1 MISLMLS
8 SSKSRSIR
16 PEKWEDHRSRPQR
29 DDVPVYPKNTD
40 SLSRPAT
47 GNNPARGSFVQQ
59 RVSFAS
65 SLEWVKIKGLECCK
79 YLLQNWSTKS
89 QCRRGRRPQDWSPAP
104 HDYNR
109 AMSRSPAN
117 ATAAVER
124 FFQFAL
130 WGLVVSGYLAV
141 AGSGY
146 LDSPT
151 VILTGAGLLL
161 RALLISGALRFDI
174 SPKLVVALTL
184 AYVGFFPLDY
194 FLLSRAF
201 IQSTVHLV
209 FFLAVIQ
216 ILTSR
221 TNRDYFF
228 MATIAFLELL
238 AAAILSTNSNFFLFL
253 ALYLLFAM
261 AAFTSAEIRRSMQKP
276 LTVARSGLRSFHPRL
291 AALTAVITIGIL
303 GLTAGLF
310 FMLPRTA
317 DAALRRLVSR
327 RFYLPGF
334 SNQITLGEIG
344 EIKATS
350 RPVMH
355 VHFATGHAP
364 ANLKWRGAT
373 LSDFNGRAWFEPST
387 DPRYIPADPKG
398 VFQLADNQQRRR
410 LGPGINYR
418 VSLNGIDSDVLFFA
432 GRPEFVFL
440 KQLTIMARGDGSYRL
455 GHPPVEGFF
464 YEVYGWMGDTG
475 ASDDF
480 LGTRERRHYL
490 SLPAL
495 DSRIPALAQYAVR
508 GLDND
513 MDRAF
518 AVASYLR
525 SSYGYTLELPSHE
538 VADPLAYFLFTRK
551 KGHCEY
557 FASAMAVMLR
567 TLGIPS
573 RLVTGFQN
581 GIFNPLTELYVI
593 RASDA
598 HSWVEAWLPGRGWTT
613 FDPTPPDPS
622 PGANALLTKLALY
635 ADALETFW
643 QEWVVSYDLG
653 HQATLA
659 DRMEQ
664 ASRRVSLRWLDR
676 IFDVGD
682 NLTSAR
688 SWLVNSGLWWLV
700 ALACGVLGVWSAPKL
715 WRVWRIRLG
724 VWRLRRGQASVA
736 DATLLYGRMLK
747 LLRRRGYEKP
757 AWFTPY
763 EFACSLPPSE
773 MGMLV
778 LQFTSAYNAL
788 RFGGQAD
795 AAPRLSAL
803 LEDLE
808 SR

>member
-1 MISLMLS
+1 
-8 SSKSRSIR
+8 
-16 PEKWEDHRSRPQR
+16 
-29 DDVPVYPKNTD
+29 
-40 SLSRPAT
+40 
-47 GNNPARGSFVQQ
+47 
-59 RVSFAS
+59 
-65 SLEWVKIKGLECCK
+65 
-79 YLLQNWSTKS
+79 
-89 QCRRGRRPQDWSPAP
+89 
-104 HDYNR
+104 
-109 AMSRSPAN
+109 MSRSPAN
-117 ATAAVER
+117 AAAAVER

-146 LDSPT
+146 LDAPT

-161 RALLISGALRFDI
+161 RALLISGALRFEI

-184 AYVGFFPLDY
+184 VYVGFFPLDY
-194 FLLSRAF
+194 FVLSRTF

-221 TNRDYFF
+221 SNRDYFF

-276 LTVARSGLRSFHPRL
+276 LMVARSGLRRFHPRL
-291 AALTAVITIGIL
+291 AGLTVVITMGIL

-334 SNQITLGEIG
+334 SNQVTLGEIG
-344 EIKATS
+344 EIKTTS

-355 VHFATGHAP
+355 VHFSDMRART
-364 ANLKWRGAT
+364 NLKWRGAT
-373 LSDFNGRAWFEPST
+373 LSDFNGRAWFEPSS
-387 DPRYIPADPKG
+387 DPRWVPAVAKG
-398 VFQLADNQQRRR
+398 VFQLADDRDRRR
-410 LGPGINYR
+410 LGHSVNYR
-418 VSLNGIDSDVLFFA
+418 VSLSGIDSDVLFFA
-432 GRPEFVFL
+432 GRPDSVYVN
-440 KQLTIMARGDGSYRL
+440 QLAIMARPDGSYRL
-455 GHPPVEGFF
+455 GHPPAEGFF
-464 YEVYGWMGDTG
+464 YDVYGWLGDTG
-475 ASDDF
+475 GDDF
-480 LGTRERRHYL
+480 LGTRERRQYL
-490 SLPAL
+490 SLPPL
-495 DSRIPALAQYAVR
+495 DPRIAELARYTVR
-508 GLDND
+508 GLDD
-513 MDRAF
+513 DTDRAA
-518 AVASYLR
+518 AVARYLR
-525 SSYGYTLELPSHE
+525 RSYGYTLELPSHE
-538 VADPLAYFLFTRK
+538 VADPLAYFLFTRR

-581 GIFNPLTELYVI
+581 GIFNPMTGLYVI

-598 HSWVEAWLPGRGWTT
+598 HSWVEAWLPGRGWVT

-622 PGANALLTKLALY
+622 PGANALLIKLSLY
-635 ADALETFW
+635 ADAVETFW

-664 ASRRVSLRWLDR
+664 AGRRVSLRWLDR

-682 NLTSAR
+682 NWTSAR
-688 SWLVNSGLWWLV
+688 SWLVRSGLWWLL
-700 ALACGVLGVWSAPKL
+700 ALICGGAGAWSAPK
-715 WRVWRIRLG
+715 VWRAWRTRLG
-724 VWRLRRGQASVA
+724 VWRLRRGQGSVA
-736 DATLLYGRMLK
+736 DATLLYRRMLK
-747 LLRRRGYEKP
+747 LLKRRGYEKP

-773 MGMLV
+773 MGMRV

-788 RFGGQAD
+788 RFGGQAE
-795 AAPRLSAL
+795 AAVRLSAL
-803 LEDLE
+803 LEELE
-808 SR
+808 GRGR

>member
-1 MISLMLS
+1 
-8 SSKSRSIR
+8 
-16 PEKWEDHRSRPQR
+16 
-29 DDVPVYPKNTD
+29 
-40 SLSRPAT
+40 
-47 GNNPARGSFVQQ
+47 
-59 RVSFAS
+59 
-65 SLEWVKIKGLECCK
+65 
-79 YLLQNWSTKS
+79 
-89 QCRRGRRPQDWSPAP
+89 
-104 HDYNR
+104 
-109 AMSRSPAN
+109 MSRSPA
-117 ATAAVER
+117 TGAASVER

-146 LDSPT
+146 LDTPT
-151 VILTGAGLLL
+151 VILTGAGLLA

-194 FLLSRAF
+194 FFLSRAL

-261 AAFTSAEIRRSMQKP
+261 AAFTSSEIRRSMQKP
-276 LTVARSGLRSFHPRL
+276 LTVARSGLRRFHPRL
-291 AALTAVITIGIL
+291 AALTAIVTVGIL

-317 DAALRRLVSR
+317 DAALRRLVAR

-334 SNQITLGEIG
+334 SNQVTLGEIG

-355 VHFATGHAP
+355 VHFEDVHAP

-373 LSDFNGRAWFEPST
+373 LSDFNGRAWFEPSSE
-387 DPRYIPADPKG
+387 PRWIPAVAKG
-398 VFQLADNQQRRR
+398 VFQIASDEQRRR
-410 LGPGINYR
+410 KGRRTNYHI
-418 VSLNGIDSDVLFFA
+418 SLNSIDSDVLFFA
-432 GRPEFVFL
+432 GRPEFVYV
-440 KQLTIMARGDGSYRL
+440 KQLTITGRDDGSYRL
-455 GHPPVEGFF
+455 GRPPAEGFF
-464 YEVYGWMGDTG
+464 YDVYGWLGDTG
-475 ASDDF
+475 AAEDF
-480 LGTRERRHYL
+480 LGTREKRQYL
-490 SLPAL
+490 SLPRL
-495 DSRIPALAQYAVR
+495 DPRIPELARNTVR

-513 MDRAF
+513 TDRAV
-518 AVASYLR
+518 AVARYLR
-525 SSYGYTLELPSHE
+525 RAYGYTLELPSHAA
-538 VADPLAYFLFTRK
+538 ADPLAYFLFTRK

-573 RLVTGFQN
+573 RLVTGFQS
-581 GIFNPLTELYVI
+581 GIFNPLTGLYVI

-598 HSWVEAWLPGRGWTT
+598 HSWVEAWLPGRGWMT

-622 PGANALLTKLALY
+622 PGANALLIKLSLY
-635 ADALETFW
+635 ADAVETFW

-676 IFDVGD
+676 IFDMGD
-682 NLTSAR
+682 NWTSAR
-688 SWLVNSGLWWLV
+688 SWLVHTGLWWLL
-700 ALACGVLGVWSAPKL
+700 ALAGGVAGAWSAPKL
-715 WRVWRIRLG
+715 WRAWRTRLG
-724 VWRLRRGQASVA
+724 VWRLRRGQVSVA
-736 DATLLYGRMLK
+736 DATLLYRRMLK
-747 LLRRRGYEKP
+747 LLKRRGYEKP

-773 MGMLV
+773 VGMLV

-795 AAPRLSAL
+795 AAVRLSAL
-803 LEDLE
+803 LEELE
-808 SR
+808 GRRR

>member
-1 MISLMLS
+1 
-8 SSKSRSIR
+8 
-16 PEKWEDHRSRPQR
+16 
-29 DDVPVYPKNTD
+29 
-40 SLSRPAT
+40 
-47 GNNPARGSFVQQ
+47 
-59 RVSFAS
+59 
-65 SLEWVKIKGLECCK
+65 
-79 YLLQNWSTKS
+79 
-89 QCRRGRRPQDWSPAP
+89 
-104 HDYNR
+104 
-109 AMSRSPAN
+109 MSRSPAN
-117 ATAAVER
+117 AAAAVER

-146 LDSPT
+146 LDAPT
-151 VILTGAGLLL
+151 VILTGAGLLV

-174 SPKLVVALTL
+174 SPKVVVALTL

-194 FLLSRAF
+194 FYLSRAF

-238 AAAILSTNSNFFLFL
+238 AAAILSSNSNFFLFL

-261 AAFTSAEIRRSMQKP
+261 AAFTSAEIRRSMQKR
-276 LTVARSGLRSFHPRL
+276 LTVARSGLRRFHPRL
-291 AALTAVITIGIL
+291 AALTAVITVGIL

-334 SNQITLGEIG
+334 SNQVTLGEIG
-344 EIKATS
+344 EIKSTS

-355 VHFATGHAP
+355 VHFFDAHVP

-387 DPRYIPADPKG
+387 DPRWVPAVAKG
-398 VFQLADNQQRRR
+398 VFQLADDRQRRR
-410 LGPGINYR
+410 LGRSTNYR
-418 VSLNGIDSDVLFFA
+418 ISLNGIDSDVLFFA
-432 GRPEFVFL
+432 GRPDSVFL
-440 KQLTIMARGDGSYRL
+440 RQLIIMARSDGSYRL
-455 GHPPVEGFF
+455 GHPPADGFF
-464 YEVYGWMGDTG
+464 YDVWGWLGDTG
-475 ASDDF
+475 ADEDF
-480 LGTRERRHYL
+480 LGTRERRQYL
-490 SLPAL
+490 SLPQL
-495 DSRIPALAQYAVR
+495 DPRIPELAHNTVR

-513 MDRAF
+513 ADRAV
-518 AVASYLR
+518 AVARYLR
-525 SSYGYTLELPSHE
+525 SHYGYTLELPSHE
-538 VADPLAYFLFTRK
+538 VADPLAYFLFTRR

-573 RLVTGFQN
+573 RLVTGFQS
-581 GIFNPLTELYVI
+581 GIYNPLTDLYVI

-622 PGANALLTKLALY
+622 HGANALVVKLALY
-635 ADALETFW
+635 ADAVETFW
-643 QEWVVSYDLG
+643 QEWVLSYDLG

-682 NLTSAR
+682 NWTSAR
-688 SWLVNSGLWWLV
+688 SWLVHTGLWWLL
-700 ALACGVLGVWSAPKL
+700 ALACGVVGAWSAPKL
-715 WRVWRIRLG
+715 WRVWRMRLG
-724 VWRLRRGQASVA
+724 VWRLRRGQVSVA
-736 DATLLYGRMLK
+736 DATLLYRRMLK
-747 LLRRRGYEKP
+747 LLKRRGYEKP
-757 AWFTPY
+757 AWCTPY

-795 AAPRLSAL
+795 AAVRLSGL
-803 LEDLE
+803 LQELE
-808 SR
+808 GRGR

>member
-1 MISLMLS
+1 
-8 SSKSRSIR
+8 
-16 PEKWEDHRSRPQR
+16 
-29 DDVPVYPKNTD
+29 
-40 SLSRPAT
+40 
-47 GNNPARGSFVQQ
+47 
-59 RVSFAS
+59 
-65 SLEWVKIKGLECCK
+65 
-79 YLLQNWSTKS
+79 
-89 QCRRGRRPQDWSPAP
+89 
-104 HDYNR
+104 
-109 AMSRSPAN
+109 MSRSPAN
-117 ATAAVER
+117 AAAAVER

-146 LDSPT
+146 LDAPT
-151 VILTGAGLLL
+151 VLLTGAGLLV
-161 RALLISGALRFDI
+161 RALLISGALRFGI

-194 FLLSRAF
+194 FFLSRAF

-261 AAFTSAEIRRSMQKP
+261 AAFTSAEIRRSMQKR

-291 AALTAVITIGIL
+291 AALTAVITLGIL
-303 GLTAGLF
+303 SLTAGLF

-317 DAALRRLVSR
+317 NAALRRLVSS

-334 SNQITLGEIG
+334 SNQVTLGEIG
-344 EIKATS
+344 ELKATT

-355 VHFATGHAP
+355 VHFAAGHAP

-373 LSDFNGRAWFEPST
+373 LSDFDGRSWFEPST
-387 DPRYIPADPKG
+387 DPRWIPAVPKG
-398 VFQLADNQQRRR
+398 TFQLADDRQRRR
-410 LGPGINYR
+410 LGPSVNYS

-455 GHPPVEGFF
+455 GHPPPEGFF
-464 YEVYGWMGDTG
+464 YEVYGWLGDTE
-475 ASDDF
+475 APDEF
-480 LGTRERRHYL
+480 LGTRERRQYL

-495 DSRIPALAQYAVR
+495 DPRIPELARFAVR
-508 GLDND
+508 GLNND
-513 MDRAF
+513 TDRAL
-518 AVASYLR
+518 AVARYLR
-525 SSYGYTLELPSHE
+525 RAYGYTLELPSHR
-538 VADPLAYFLFTRK
+538 VVDPLAYFLFTRK

-567 TLGIPS
+567 TLGIPA
-573 RLVTGFQN
+573 RLVTGFQS

-598 HSWVEAWLPGRGWTT
+598 HSWVEAWLPERGWVT

-635 ADALETFW
+635 ADAVETFW

-676 IFDVGD
+676 VFDTGG
-682 NLTSAR
+682 NWTSAR
-688 SWLVNSGLWWLV
+688 QWLVRTGLWWLL
-700 ALACGVLGVWSAPKL
+700 AFACGVLGAWFTPKL
-715 WRVWRIRLG
+715 WRMWRMRLG
-724 VWRLRRGQASVA
+724 VWRLRRGQVSVA
-736 DATLLYGRMLK
+736 DATLLYRRVLK
-747 LLRRRGYEKP
+747 LLKRRGYEKP
-757 AWFTPY
+757 AWLTPY

-773 MGMLV
+773 TGMLV

-795 AAPRLSAL
+795 AAVRLSAL
-803 LEDLE
+803 LEELE
-808 SR
+808 GRPSRVPVHNAGIQ

>member
-1 MISLMLS
+1 
-8 SSKSRSIR
+8 
-16 PEKWEDHRSRPQR
+16 
-29 DDVPVYPKNTD
+29 
-40 SLSRPAT
+40 
-47 GNNPARGSFVQQ
+47 
-59 RVSFAS
+59 
-65 SLEWVKIKGLECCK
+65 
-79 YLLQNWSTKS
+79 
-89 QCRRGRRPQDWSPAP
+89 
-104 HDYNR
+104 
-109 AMSRSPAN
+109 MSRSPAN
-117 ATAAVER
+117 AAAAVER

-146 LDSPT
+146 LDAPT

-161 RALLISGALRFDI
+161 RALLISGALRFEI

-184 AYVGFFPLDY
+184 VYVGFFPLDY
-194 FLLSRAF
+194 FVLSRTF

-221 TNRDYFF
+221 SNRDYFF

-276 LTVARSGLRSFHPRL
+276 LTVARSGLRRVHPRL
-291 AALTAVITIGIL
+291 AGLTVVITMGIL

-334 SNQITLGEIG
+334 SNQVTLGEIG
-344 EIKATS
+344 EIKTTS

-355 VHFATGHAP
+355 VHFSDMRART
-364 ANLKWRGAT
+364 NLKWRGAT
-373 LSDFNGRAWFEPST
+373 LSDFNGRAWFEPSS
-387 DPRYIPADPKG
+387 DPRWVPAVAKG
-398 VFQLADNQQRRR
+398 VFQLADDRDRRR
-410 LGPGINYR
+410 LGHSVNYR
-418 VSLNGIDSDVLFFA
+418 VSLSGIDSDVLFFA
-432 GRPEFVFL
+432 GRPDSVYVN
-440 KQLTIMARGDGSYRL
+440 QLAIMARPDGSYRL
-455 GHPPVEGFF
+455 GHPPAEGFF
-464 YEVYGWMGDTG
+464 YDVYGWLGDTG
-475 ASDDF
+475 GDDF
-480 LGTRERRHYL
+480 LGTRERRQYL
-490 SLPAL
+490 SLPPL
-495 DSRIPALAQYAVR
+495 DPRIAELARYTVR
-508 GLDND
+508 GLDD
-513 MDRAF
+513 DTDRAA
-518 AVASYLR
+518 AVARYLR
-525 SSYGYTLELPSHE
+525 RSYGYTLELPSHE
-538 VADPLAYFLFTRK
+538 VADPLAYFLFTRR

-581 GIFNPLTELYVI
+581 GIFNPMTGLYVI

-598 HSWVEAWLPGRGWTT
+598 HSWVEAWLPGRGWVT

-622 PGANALLTKLALY
+622 PGANALLIKLSLY
-635 ADALETFW
+635 ADAVETFW

-664 ASRRVSLRWLDR
+664 AGRRVSLRWLDR

-682 NLTSAR
+682 NWTSAR
-688 SWLVNSGLWWLV
+688 SWLVRSGLWWLL
-700 ALACGVLGVWSAPKL
+700 ALICGGAGAWSAPK
-715 WRVWRIRLG
+715 VWRAWRTRLG
-724 VWRLRRGQASVA
+724 VWRLRRGQGSVA
-736 DATLLYGRMLK
+736 DATLLYRRMLK
-747 LLRRRGYEKP
+747 LLKRRGYEKP

-773 MGMLV
+773 MGMRV

-788 RFGGQAD
+788 RFGGQAE
-795 AAPRLSAL
+795 AAVRLSAL
-803 LEDLE
+803 LEELE
-808 SR
+808 GRGR

>member
-1 MISLMLS
+1 
-8 SSKSRSIR
+8 
-16 PEKWEDHRSRPQR
+16 
-29 DDVPVYPKNTD
+29 
-40 SLSRPAT
+40 
-47 GNNPARGSFVQQ
+47 
-59 RVSFAS
+59 
-65 SLEWVKIKGLECCK
+65 
-79 YLLQNWSTKS
+79 
-89 QCRRGRRPQDWSPAP
+89 
-104 HDYNR
+104 
-109 AMSRSPAN
+109 MSRSPAN
-117 ATAAVER
+117 AAAAVER

-146 LDSPT
+146 LDAPT

-161 RALLISGALRFDI
+161 RALLISGALRFEI

-184 AYVGFFPLDY
+184 VYVGFFPLDY
-194 FLLSRAF
+194 FVLSRTF

-221 TNRDYFF
+221 SNRDYFF

-276 LTVARSGLRSFHPRL
+276 LTVARSGLRRFHPRL
-291 AALTAVITIGIL
+291 AGLTVVITMGIL

-334 SNQITLGEIG
+334 SNQVTLGEIG
-344 EIKATS
+344 EIKTTS

-355 VHFATGHAP
+355 VHFSDMRAR

-373 LSDFNGRAWFEPST
+373 LSDFNGRAWFEPSS
-387 DPRYIPADPKG
+387 DPRWVPAVAKG
-398 VFQLADNQQRRR
+398 VFQLADDRDRRR
-410 LGPGINYR
+410 LGHSVNYR
-418 VSLNGIDSDVLFFA
+418 VSLSGIDSDVLFFA
-432 GRPEFVFL
+432 GRPDSVYVN
-440 KQLTIMARGDGSYRL
+440 QLAIMARPDGSYRL
-455 GHPPVEGFF
+455 GHPPAEGFF
-464 YEVYGWMGDTG
+464 YDVYGWLGDTG
-475 ASDDF
+475 GDDF
-480 LGTRERRHYL
+480 LGTRERRQYL
-490 SLPAL
+490 SLPPL
-495 DSRIPALAQYAVR
+495 DPRIAELARYTVR
-508 GLDND
+508 GLDD
-513 MDRAF
+513 DTDRAA
-518 AVASYLR
+518 AVARYLR
-525 SSYGYTLELPSHE
+525 RSYGYTLELPSHE
-538 VADPLAYFLFTRK
+538 VADPLAYFLFTRR

-581 GIFNPLTELYVI
+581 GIFNPMTGLYVI

-598 HSWVEAWLPGRGWTT
+598 HSWVEAWLPGRGWVT

-622 PGANALLTKLALY
+622 PGANALLIKLSLY
-635 ADALETFW
+635 ADAVETFW

-664 ASRRVSLRWLDR
+664 AGRRVSLRWLDR

-682 NLTSAR
+682 NWTSAR
-688 SWLVNSGLWWLV
+688 SWLVRSGLWWLL
-700 ALACGVLGVWSAPKL
+700 ALICGGAGAWSAPK
-715 WRVWRIRLG
+715 VWRAWRTRLG
-724 VWRLRRGQASVA
+724 VWRLRRGQGSVA
-736 DATLLYGRMLK
+736 DATLLYRRMLK
-747 LLRRRGYEKP
+747 LLKRRGYEKP

-773 MGMLV
+773 MGMRV

-788 RFGGQAD
+788 RFGGQAE
-795 AAPRLSAL
+795 AAVRLSAL
-803 LEDLE
+803 LEELE
-808 SR
+808 GRGR

>member
-1 MISLMLS
+1 
-8 SSKSRSIR
+8 
-16 PEKWEDHRSRPQR
+16 
-29 DDVPVYPKNTD
+29 
-40 SLSRPAT
+40 
-47 GNNPARGSFVQQ
+47 
-59 RVSFAS
+59 
-65 SLEWVKIKGLECCK
+65 
-79 YLLQNWSTKS
+79 
-89 QCRRGRRPQDWSPAP
+89 
-104 HDYNR
+104 
-109 AMSRSPAN
+109 MSRSPAN
-117 ATAAVER
+117 AAASVER

-146 LDSPT
+146 LDGPT
-151 VILTGAGLLL
+151 VILTGAGLLA

-194 FLLSRAF
+194 FFLSRAF

-238 AAAILSTNSNFFLFL
+238 AAAILSSNSNFFLFL

-261 AAFTSAEIRRSMQKP
+261 AAFTSSEIRRSMQKP
-276 LTVARSGLRSFHPRL
+276 LTVARSGLRRFHPRL
-291 AALTAVITIGIL
+291 AALTAVVTIGIL

-317 DAALRRLVSR
+317 DAALRRLVAR

-355 VHFATGHAP
+355 VHFADGHAP
-364 ANLKWRGAT
+364 GNLKWRGAT
-373 LSDFNGRAWFEPST
+373 LSDFNGRAWFEPSG
-387 DPRYIPADPKG
+387 DPRSIMPVAKG
-398 VFQLADNQQRRR
+398 VFQLATDQQRRH
-410 LGPGINYR
+410 LGRSVNYR
-418 VSLNGIDSDVLFFA
+418 ISLNGIDSDVLFFA
-432 GRPEFVFL
+432 GRPEIVYL
-440 KQLTIMARGDGSYRL
+440 KQRAITARDDGSYRL
-455 GHPPVEGFF
+455 ERPPMEGFF
-464 YEVYGWMGDTG
+464 YDVYGWLGDTG
-475 ASDDF
+475 AGEEF
-480 LGTRERRHYL
+480 LGIHERRQYL
-490 SLPAL
+490 SLPML
-495 DSRIPALAQYAVR
+495 DPRIPDLAHNIVR
-508 GLDND
+508 GLDTD
-513 MDRAF
+513 VDRAV
-518 AVASYLR
+518 AVARYLR
-525 SSYGYTLELPSHE
+525 RSYGYTLELPAHA
-538 VADPLAYFLFTRK
+538 VPDPLAYFLFTRM

-567 TLGIPS
+567 TLGIPA
-573 RLVTGFQN
+573 RLVTGFQS
-581 GIFNPLTELYVI
+581 GIYNPLTELYVI

-598 HSWVEAWLPGRGWTT
+598 HSWVEAWLPGHGWAT

-622 PGANALLTKLALY
+622 PGANALLIKLALY
-635 ADALETFW
+635 ADAVETFW

-676 IFDVGD
+676 MFDVGD
-682 NLTSAR
+682 NWTSAR
-688 SWLVNSGLWWLV
+688 SWLVHTGLWWLL
-700 ALACGVLGVWSAPKL
+700 ALACGVVAAWSAPKL
-715 WRVWRIRLG
+715 WRVWRMRLG
-724 VWRLRRGQASVA
+724 VWRLRRGQVSVA
-736 DATLLYGRMLK
+736 DATLLYRRMLK
-747 LLRRRGYEKP
+747 LLKRRGYDKP

-788 RFGGQAD
+788 RFGGQAE
-795 AAPRLSAL
+795 AAVRLSAL
-803 LEDLE
+803 LVELE
-808 SR
+808 GRGR